1 MRSQQAKSKI
11 PQVNLVPMIDVLMSV
26 LTFFIILA
34 MNLTSSTVPNVDVPT
49 LTEGVTEGTDGA
61 GGIAEEKN
69 EPPEALVVGLDK
81 DGQIILDGG
90 PADEAQLAEAM
101 EIFLAENAEGVVK
114 LTADRELNFRNVD
127 GLLETMAEIGGDRV
141 LLVVQ

>member
-1 MRSQQAKSKI
+1 MRAQPVKSKI

-34 MNLTSSTVPNVDVPT
+34 MNLTSSTVPNVDVPK
-49 LTEGVTEGTDGA
+49 LTEGVTEGTDGK
-61 GGIAEEKN
+61 GGLATEKN
-69 EPPEALVVGLDK
+69 DPPEALIVGLDK
-81 DGQIILDGG
+81 EGQIILEGA
-90 PADEAQLAEAM
+90 PADETQLAEAM
-101 EIFLAENAEGVVK
+101 EVFLAENAEGVVK

-127 GLLETMAEIGGDRV
+127 SLLETMAQIGGDRV